1 MQAVKM
7 NIHPSHSQHSSN
19 TSQSVFLPNEL
30 VTEVLSSLPVK
41 SFMRMRCLSKFSNS
55 LFTDPIFIR
64 MHLLRSARNPHLALV
79 TSKTKNVVPLPVC
92 HLLENPLI
100 TLTDEPHYLMDDVCF
115 NQSNSRVNHR
125 VVGSCN
131 GLICLLI
138 FSILDQDI
146 TFRFW
151 NPSTRTISK
160 ALGHLCFSS
169 DRVNRRHHR
178 VSQYRSLKFV
188 FGYDNLT
195 STYKVVSLNF
205 QPRNRITE
213 TKVFSLVDNVWRN
226 IQNFP
231 AAPLQFVYRFHPV
244 YRFHHDYD
252 GVYLSGTANWL
263 GVFEY
268 KVKSLEN
275 YVIISLDLG
284 TETYT
289 QMHLP
294 HGFVE
299 MPRVDP
305 TIGVLMNR
313 LCFSYDFRLTHF
325 VIWQMMDFGVQESW
339 TQFLQINYLDLQI
352 SSLDS
357 IGYNFRDKELFMV
370 PLYLSENDDRLI
382 LGSSLEEQAIL
393 YNMRDN
399 SVERT
404 RITNK
409 IRWFLVKEYVG
420 SLVSTSE

>member
-1 MQAVKM
+1 MHAVKM
-7 NIHPSHSQHSSN
+7 NLHPSHSQHSSN
-19 TSQSVFLPNEL
+19 TSQLPVFLPDEL

-79 TSKTKNVVPLPVC
+79 TSKTKTVVPLPIC
-92 HLLENPLI
+92 HLFENPPI
-100 TLTDEPHYLMDDVCF
+100 TLSDEPHYLINDVCLY
-115 NQSNSRVNHR
+115 QSNSRVIHR

-131 GLICLLI
+131 GLICFLTY
-138 FSILDQDI
+138 SILHQDI
-146 TFRFW
+146 TFRLW

-160 ALGHLCFSS
+160 TLGHLDFSI
-169 DRVNRRHHR
+169 DR
-178 VSQYRSLKFV
+178 VSQARSLKFV

-195 STYKVVSLNF
+195 STYKVVFLNF
-205 QPRNRITE
+205 QLRNTITE
-213 TKVFSLVDNVWRN
+213 AKVLSSVDNVWRN

-231 AAPLQFVYRFHPV
+231 AAPLQFKFRFHPV
-244 YRFHHDYD
+244 YSFYHDND

-263 GVFEY
+263 GAFDYE
-268 KVKSLEN
+268 VKSLEN

-299 MPRVDP
+299 MPRLDP
-305 TIGVLMNR
+305 TIGVLKNR

-325 VIWQMMDFGVQESW
+325 VIWQMMEFGVQESW
-339 TQFLQINYLDLQI
+339 TQFLQISYLDLRI
-352 SSLDS
+352 SVLDF
-357 IGYNFRDKELFMV
+357 IRHNFGDKEMFMV
-370 PLYLSENDDRLI
+370 PIYLSENDDTLI
-382 LGSSLEEQAIL
+382 LASRLEEQAIL

-399 SVERT
+399 TVERT
-404 RITNK
+404 RITNR
-409 IRWFLVKEYVG
+409 IRWLFVKEYVE
-420 SLVSTSE
+420 SLVSTSQ